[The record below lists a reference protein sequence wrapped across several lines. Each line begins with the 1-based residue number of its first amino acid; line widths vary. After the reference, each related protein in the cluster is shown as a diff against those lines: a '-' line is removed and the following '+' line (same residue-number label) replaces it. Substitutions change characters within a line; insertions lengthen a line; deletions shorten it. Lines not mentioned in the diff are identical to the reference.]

1 MSELTSPFE
10 IHLTVENADSSAVDL
25 LAVTTGLSKQHI
37 KQVMR
42 KGAVWLEEVKTGKP
56 RRLRR
61 AKKMPALGDTL
72 HLYYDTK
79 VLSSEPAPPTLIDDQ
94 GEYSIW
100 YKPYGLLSQ
109 GSKWGDH
116 CTVQRWV
123 EQNLTPQRPAFSV
136 HRLDRA
142 ATGLII
148 IAHKK
153 HIARELSALFAQREM
168 EKRYQVIVRGQFP
181 EATWP
186 KKIDADIDGKQ
197 ARSHASLLKY
207 DAATDR
213 SLLEVRID
221 TGRKHQIRKHL
232 SGIGF
237 PVVGDRLYGSEG
249 TGEGGVKNNS
259 EANGVECR
267 EGDEENNEKNLQLT
281 ACSLKFICPLT
292 QQEKLFQLPELLL
305 PEL

>member
-10 IHLTVENADSSAVDL
+10 IHLTVENVDASAVDL
-25 LAVTTGLSKQHI
+25 LAADTGLSRQHI
-37 KQVMR
+37 KQVMQ
-42 KGAVWLEEVKTGKP
+42 KGAVWLEEEKTGKP

-61 AKKMPALGDTL
+61 AKKLLAVGDKL
-72 HLYYDTK
+72 HLYYDAT
-79 VLSSEPAPPTLIDDQ
+79 VLDAVPTPPTLIADE

-123 EQNLTPQRPAFSV
+123 EQNLTPQRPAFAV

-142 ATGLII
+142 ATGLMI
-148 IAHKK
+148 IAHQK
-153 HIARELSALFAQREM
+153 HVASELAALFAQREM
-168 EKRYQVIVRGQFP
+168 EKRYQVIVHGHFP
-181 EATWP
+181 AATWP
-186 KKIDADIDGKQ
+186 KKIDTDIDGRR
-197 ARSHASLLKY
+197 ARSHATLVKY
-207 DAATDR
+207 DEQTDR

-237 PVVGDRLYGSEG
+237 PVVGDRLYGKE
-249 TGEGGVKNNS
+249 
-259 EANGVECR
+259 GVE
-267 EGDEENNEKNLQLT
+267 EDSAVDLQL
-281 ACSLKFICPLT
+281 AAYSLAFICPVT
-292 QQEKLFQLPELLL
+292 GQEKHFQLPESLL
-305 PEL
+305 PTL

>member
-10 IHLTVENADSSAVDL
+10 IHLTVENTDASAIDL
-25 LAVTTGLSKQHI
+25 LAEATSLSKQHI
-37 KQVMR
+37 KQVMQ
-42 KGAVWLEEVKTGKP
+42 KGAVWLEEEKTGKP

-61 AKKMPALGDTL
+61 AKKMLAAGDTL
-72 HLYYDTK
+72 HLYYDAT
-79 VLSSEPAPPTLIDDQ
+79 VLEAVPAAPTLIADQ

-123 EQNLTPQRPAFSV
+123 EQNLAPQRPAFVV

-148 IAHKK
+148 IAHQK
-153 HIARELSALFAQREM
+153 HIASELSALFAQREM
-168 EKRYQVIVRGQFP
+168 EKRYQVIVHGHFP
-181 EATWP
+181 ESTWP
-186 KKIDADIDGKQ
+186 KKIDTDIDGRP
-197 ARSHASLLKY
+197 ARSHATLLNY
-207 DAATDR
+207 DAETDR

-232 SGIGF
+232 SSIGF
-237 PVVGDRLYGSEG
+237 PVVGDRLYGEEG
-249 TGEGGVKNNS
+249 AE
-259 EANGVECR
+259 EDVEK
-267 EGDEENNEKNLQLT
+267 DNAVDLQLT
-281 ACSLKFICPLT
+281 ACRLAFICPVT
-292 QQEKLFQLPELLL
+292 KQEKNFELPEALRLK
-305 PEL
+305 P